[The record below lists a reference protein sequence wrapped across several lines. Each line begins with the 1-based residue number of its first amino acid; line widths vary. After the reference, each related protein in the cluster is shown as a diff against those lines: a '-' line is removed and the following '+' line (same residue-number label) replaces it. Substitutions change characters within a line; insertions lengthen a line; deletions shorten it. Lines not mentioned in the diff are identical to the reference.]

1 MAKPKVATQGKTLN
15 YLGKQP
21 TVSGV
26 PKKWKSSPD
35 HPATELAY
43 ITKKEKDVLID
54 LDLHNSLEGKANKG
68 PGGLSSLNGFA
79 EGADAAGKGGFNKP
93 SGGGFTRPGGGG
105 GGGGG
110 ATFQQRYPGR
120 YPGER
125 LNEYRQRMAAQQR
138 NAAIA
143 AERAAAQQAAQQA
156 AEQAAAQQA
165 AQQAAEQAAAQQ
177 AAQQA
182 AEQAAAQQA
191 EQQRLVAIEEQRRL
205 DAEQAA
211 KQRAAEEAR
220 QQAALEASQSHGTAL
235 TALDRPAAGLS
246 RFKGYAPMDY
256 DVSKTGSLTDMY
268 ARMLNVPYFQPF
280 MEQTSI
286 PRPDSFIEGTSPD
299 TSIFGIDSLMPT
311 YQFDPTTQT
320 ATNPYATAADGGR
333 INKMSGG
340 MMIMGDEGVVN
351 NGIGGILS
359 KYKEIRSEL

>member
-1 MAKPKVATQGKTLN
+1 MGNWTG
-15 YLGKQP
+15 
-21 TVSGV
+21 SG
-26 PKKWKSSPD
+26 SR
-35 HPATELAY
+35 
-43 ITKKEKDVLID
+43 
-54 LDLHNSLEGKANKG
+54 
-68 PGGLSSLNGFA
+68 PGGHPGRETRGGWSQKRDREMGGPNRNKKDPKQMGKHAREQYAYQQYLKKLA
-79 EGADAAGKGGFNKP
+79 ADAARKK
-93 SGGGFTRPGGGG
+93 
-105 GGGGG
+105 
-110 ATFQQRYPGR
+110 QQ
-120 YPGER
+120 E
-125 LNEYRQRMAAQQR
+125 QA
-138 NAAIA
+138 
-143 AERAAAQQAAQQA
+143 AAQQA

-165 AQQAAEQAAAQQ
+165 AEQAAAEQAAAQQ
-177 AAQQA
+177 AAEQEAARVA
-182 AEQAAAQQA
+182 AEQEAARQAA
-191 EQQRLVAIEEQRRL
+191 EQQRLAAIEEQRRK
-205 DAEQAA
+205 DAEEAA

-220 QQAALEASQSHGTAL
+220 QQAALEASQSHGTSL

-268 ARMLNVPYFQPF
+268 ARMLNVPYAQPF
-280 MEQTSI
+280 MEQTAI
-286 PRPDSFIEGTSPD
+286 KRPDSFIPGTSPD

>member
-1 MAKPKVATQGKTLN
+1 MSKDDKRIGLWQGGNPHGGPSRGGRMGGAAPGAGT
-15 YLGKQP
+15 
-21 TVSGV
+21 TAGV
-26 PKKWKSSPD
+26 GG
-35 HPATELAY
+35 L
-43 ITKKEKDVLID
+43 
-54 LDLHNSLEGKANKG
+54 G
-68 PGGLSSLNGFA
+68 PGPGRSNGGQSGFA
-79 EGADAAGKGGFNKP
+79 GGY
-93 SGGGFTRPGGGG
+93 SGERGRERR
-105 GGGGG
+105 
-110 ATFQQRYPGR
+110 ARQRREEEQRRILAEQQR
-120 YPGER
+120 
-125 LNEYRQRMAAQQR
+125 
-138 NAAIA
+138 IA
-143 AERAAAQQAAQQA
+143 AEQEAARVA
-156 AEQAAAQQA
+156 AEQEAARV
-165 AQQAAEQAAAQQ
+165 AAEQEAARVAEQQ
-177 AAQQA
+177 RIA
-182 AEQAAAQQA
+182 AEQEAARVAAEQEAARQAA
-191 EQQRLVAIEEQRRL
+191 EQQRLAAIEEQRRK
-205 DAEQAA
+205 DAEEAA

-311 YQFDPTTQT
+311 YQFNPTTQT

-333 INKMSGG
+333 IGKMHGG
-340 MMIMGDEGVVN
+340 IMVMGDEGVVN

>member
-1 MAKPKVATQGKTLN
+1 MGRPDRGQGRREPGDRRA
-15 YLGKQP
+15 LGRVDTRPWEKHGITRGYWEQLQR
-21 TVSGV
+21 TGFSG
-26 PKKWKSSPD
+26 W
-35 HPATELAY
+35 
-43 ITKKEKDVLID
+43 
-54 LDLHNSLEGKANKG
+54 G
-68 PGGLSSLNGFA
+68 
-79 EGADAAGKGGFNKP
+79 GADVRDSRIA
-93 SGGGFTRPGGGG
+93 
-105 GGGGG
+105 
-110 ATFQQRYPGR
+110 
-120 YPGER
+120 
-125 LNEYRQRMAAQQR
+125 AAQQ
-138 NAAIA
+138 ASAQ
-143 AERAAAQQAAQQA
+143 QQAAQQA
-156 AEQAAAQQA
+156 AEQAAQQAAEQAA

-191 EQQRLVAIEEQRRL
+191 EQQRLAAIEEQRRK
-205 DAEQAA
+205 DAEEAA
-211 KQRAAEEAR
+211 QQRAAEEAR
-220 QQAALEASQSHGTAL
+220 QQAALEASQSHGTSL

-268 ARMLNVPYFQPF
+268 ARMLNVPYAQPF
-280 MEQTSI
+280 MEQTAI
-286 PRPDSFIEGTSPD
+286 KRPDSFIEGTSPD

-340 MMIMGDEGVVN
+340 MMIMGVEGVVN

>member
-1 MAKPKVATQGKTLN
+1 MPANRGQTRG
-15 YLGKQP
+15 GRSGG
-21 TVSGV
+21 VSQRGQRGFV
-26 PKKWKSSPD
+26 SSR
-35 HPATELAY
+35 
-43 ITKKEKDVLID
+43 
-54 LDLHNSLEGKANKG
+54 SG
-68 PGGLSSLNGFA
+68 PVRAGDGYARWGGGQSGFA
-79 EGADAAGKGGFNKP
+79 GGY
-93 SGGGFTRPGGGG
+93 S
-105 GGGGG
+105 
-110 ATFQQRYPGR
+110 
-120 YPGER
+120 GER
-125 LNEYRQRMAAQQR
+125 GRERRAREQREAEQR
-138 NAAIA
+138 RI
-143 AERAAAQQAAQQA
+143 AAQQAAQQA

-165 AQQAAEQAAAQQ
+165 AEEAARVAAEQEAARV
-177 AAQQA
+177 
-182 AEQAAAQQA
+182 A
-191 EQQRLVAIEEQRRL
+191 EQQRLAAEQEAARVAAEQEAARQAAEQQRLAAIEEQRRK
-205 DAEQAA
+205 DAEEAA

-220 QQAALEASQSHGTAL
+220 QQAALEASQSHGTSL

-268 ARMLNVPYFQPF
+268 ARMLNVPYAQPF
-280 MEQTSI
+280 MEQTAI
-286 PRPDSFIEGTSPD
+286 KRPDSFIPGTSPD